1 MKMTPMKED
10 IQGHYEVEEVPCG
23 RVYKWVPGH
32 TLQDKPLTEDDVYR
46 PEQKAYEEWLRDEE
60 AHPYLKHYEWL
71 ELEALRG

>member
-1 MKMTPMKED
+1 MTPVKEHSE
-10 IQGHYEVEEVPCG
+10 GHYEVEEVPYG

-32 TLQDKPLTEDDVYR
+32 TLQDKPLAEDDVYR